1 MKKHNSVNGISPI
14 SGADVSLGTVSH
26 GLQVTPDRHHDTVS
40 TQKKNIR
47 IGTWNIRTLLHP
59 GKIGNVKLEMK
70 RLNVNI
76 LGLGET
82 RWKNAGI
89 STLDDCK
96 FIHSGGQKHERG
108 VGLLLDEEISKC
120 LLGYWTISDR
130 VMLVKIKGRPVNIA
144 IVQIYAPTSE
154 SDEED
159 IGQFYEDLDMAV
171 KQCRSNEVL
180 FIMGDLNAKVG
191 STRRGNI
198 VGTHGLGE
206 TNDRGE
212 RWIEWCT
219 ANDQVILNT
228 WFKEHPRRKYTWR
241 SPDDRTRNQIDYIT
255 INNRFR
261 NAVQHTK
268 TYPGADCGSD
278 HIPVVCSIQIK
289 LRKLKKPRATK
300 KLDLTALKTSS
311 LQQQFK
317 IKVQNRY
324 EELEAQENR
333 SSWEIFKEA
342 ITTASMDTIPI
353 KEIRKKQKWM
363 TDEILDLMTERRQ
376 AKLKNMNKY
385 KDIDKLIKAKCIKEK
400 EKWLNNKCTEI
411 EAKKYTD
418 AHKMHSNIREIT
430 GRRGCTSSGCIKSKS
445 GEIIMEKAQVLQRW
459 TEYIK
464 ELYEDDR
471 HEEKP
476 WIKKDM
482 QGPRILKAEI
492 EKAINHM
499 KNNKATGPDEI
510 AVEQI
515 KGLGEFGIEKLTLI
529 LNEIYNSG
537 EFPEDLSKSIFI
549 TLPKKPGAIECELH
563 RTISLINHTT
573 KILLRVLMNRVR
585 NKLKPEISDV
595 QYGFVEDKS
604 TRNAI
609 FIIRMLT
616 ERAVE
621 MQKNLYLCFIDYKK
635 AFDKVKHEQLI
646 NMLDLLDIDGKDLRV
661 VRNIYWEQTAAI
673 KIDNEIS
680 PFIKVKRGVRQGC
693 VFSPDL
699 FNLYS
704 ENILREI
711 QDQAGILIGGHNLNN
726 IRYADDIVLIADSE
740 ENLQKILDK
749 VVSESES
756 KGLSINCKKTECLV
770 VSKQK
775 TRPTCNITINNKKIK
790 QVDKFEYLGSL
801 ITSDAKCDQEINRRI
816 GMAKVA
822 FHKMKKLLCNSKLA
836 MKTKLRVL
844 ECYVI
849 PILIYSSECWTISEN
864 MKKKVEATEL

>member
-1 MKKHNSVNGISPI
+1 M
-14 SGADVSLGTVSH
+14 
-26 GLQVTPDRHHDTVS
+26 
-40 TQKKNIR
+40 
-47 IGTWNIRTLLHP
+47 
-59 GKIGNVKLEMK
+59 
-70 RLNVNI
+70 
-76 LGLGET
+76 
-82 RWKNAGI
+82 
-89 STLDDCK
+89 
-96 FIHSGGQKHERG
+96 
-108 VGLLLDEEISKC
+108 
-120 LLGYWTISDR
+120 
-130 VMLVKIKGRPVNIA
+130 
-144 IVQIYAPTSE
+144 
-154 SDEED
+154 
-159 IGQFYEDLDMAV
+159 
-171 KQCRSNEVL
+171 
-180 FIMGDLNAKVG
+180 
-191 STRRGNI
+191 
-198 VGTHGLGE
+198 
-206 TNDRGE
+206 
-212 RWIEWCT
+212 
-219 ANDQVILNT
+219 ILNT

-445 GEIIMEKAQVLQRW
+445 GEIIMEKAQVLQIW

-471 HEEKP
+471 HKEKP

-529 LNEIYNSG
+529 LNEIYDSG

-573 KILLRVLMNRVR
+573 KILLHVLMNRVR
-585 NKLKPEISDV
+585 NKLKTEISDV

-635 AFDKVKHEQLI
+635 AFDKVKHEQTNKYARL
-646 NMLDLLDIDGKDLRV
+646 
-661 VRNIYWEQTAAI
+661 
-673 KIDNEIS
+673 
-680 PFIKVKRGVRQGC
+680 
-693 VFSPDL
+693 
-699 FNLYS
+699 
-704 ENILREI
+704 
-711 QDQAGILIGGHNLNN
+711 AG
-726 IRYADDIVLIADSE
+726 Y
-740 ENLQKILDK
+740 
-749 VVSESES
+749 
-756 KGLSINCKKTECLV
+756 
-770 VSKQK
+770 
-775 TRPTCNITINNKKIK
+775 
-790 QVDKFEYLGSL
+790 
-801 ITSDAKCDQEINRRI
+801 
-816 GMAKVA
+816 
-822 FHKMKKLLCNSKLA
+822 
-836 MKTKLRVL
+836 
-844 ECYVI
+844 
-849 PILIYSSECWTISEN
+849 
-864 MKKKVEATEL
+864 

>member
-1 MKKHNSVNGISPI
+1 
-14 SGADVSLGTVSH
+14 
-26 GLQVTPDRHHDTVS
+26 
-40 TQKKNIR
+40 
-47 IGTWNIRTLLHP
+47 
-59 GKIGNVKLEMK
+59 
-70 RLNVNI
+70 
-76 LGLGET
+76 
-82 RWKNAGI
+82 
-89 STLDDCK
+89 
-96 FIHSGGQKHERG
+96 
-108 VGLLLDEEISKC
+108 
-120 LLGYWTISDR
+120 
-130 VMLVKIKGRPVNIA
+130 
-144 IVQIYAPTSE
+144 
-154 SDEED
+154 
-159 IGQFYEDLDMAV
+159 
-171 KQCRSNEVL
+171 
-180 FIMGDLNAKVG
+180 
-191 STRRGNI
+191 
-198 VGTHGLGE
+198 
-206 TNDRGE
+206 
-212 RWIEWCT
+212 
-219 ANDQVILNT
+219 
-228 WFKEHPRRKYTWR
+228 
-241 SPDDRTRNQIDYIT
+241 
-255 INNRFR
+255 
-261 NAVQHTK
+261 
-268 TYPGADCGSD
+268 
-278 HIPVVCSIQIK
+278 
-289 LRKLKKPRATK
+289 
-300 KLDLTALKTSS
+300 
-311 LQQQFK
+311 
-317 IKVQNRY
+317 
-324 EELEAQENR
+324 
-333 SSWEIFKEA
+333 
-342 ITTASMDTIPI
+342 MDTIPI

-385 KDIDKLIKAKCIKEK
+385 NDIDKLIKAKCIKEK
-400 EKWLNNKCTEI
+400 EKWLNNKCAEI

-418 AHKMHSNIREIT
+418 VHKMHSTMREIT
-430 GRRGCTSSGCIKSKS
+430 GRRGCTSNECIKSKS

-471 HEEKP
+471 HKEKP
-476 WIKKDM
+476 WIKKSM
-482 QGPRILKAEI
+482 HGPRILKAET
-492 EKAINHM
+492 EKAINRM

-515 KGLGEFGIEKLTLI
+515 KNLGEFGIEKLTLI
-529 LNEIYNSG
+529 LNEIYDSG

-549 TLPKKPGAIECELH
+549 TLPKKPGAIECELY
-563 RTISLINHTT
+563 RTISLMSHTT
-573 KILLRVLMNRVR
+573 KILLHVLMNRAR

-595 QYGFVEDKS
+595 QYSFVEDKS

-609 FIIRMLT
+609 FIICMLS

-621 MQKNLYLCFIDYKK
+621 MQKNLYLCFIDYRK

-646 NMLDLLDIDGKDLRV
+646 NMLELLDIYGKDLRV
-661 VRNIYWEQTAAI
+661 VRSIYWEQTAAI

-680 PFIKVKRGVRQGC
+680 PFIKVKRGVKQGC

-699 FNLYS
+699 FKLYS

-756 KGLSINCKKTECLV
+756 KGLSINCEKTECLV

-775 TRPTCNITINNKKIK
+775 TRPTCNVTINNEKIK

-822 FHKMKKLLCNSKLA
+822 LQKMKKLLCNSKVA
-836 MKTKLRVL
+836 MKIKLRVL

-864 MKKKVEATEL
+864 MKKKVEATELWFLRRMLKIPWTSYTNNEEVLKISGTQRKLLCTIRKGQLEFFGHMMRKEEIENLVVTGKINGKRDRSRQRVTFVKSLSNWVNTPSTKIIQTSKN